1 MNQALCWE
9 TGVTRE
15 GLLGGDIWDDAKSWE
30 GTRHAKSWE
39 KNIPDGKIA
48 IAKIKVTKLNKWL
61 LFHLQSS
68 FHTWTPAKGHRCQL
82 KKKKAQHECYNWS
95 FIWGKMRNAA
105 WETAPQIAL
114 RNCSKE
120 AGGKVSIYETLV
132 KGEYMQSGTYFSC
145 RFPLGL
151 GSSSTHKEQSSLWRI
166 VVFF

>member
-82 KKKKAQHECYNWS
+82 KKKKSTTWVLQLKFYLGQNEKCSLRDSTSDSSEKLLQRSRREGQY
-95 FIWGKMRNAA
+95 IWDFG
-105 WETAPQIAL
+105 E
-114 RNCSKE
+114 
-120 AGGKVSIYETLV
+120 GGIHAI
-132 KGEYMQSGTYFSC
+132 GN
-145 RFPLGL
+145 
-151 GSSSTHKEQSSLWRI
+151 I
-166 VVFF
+166 FFL